1 MSSFFITMK
10 KNIFLLAIFICFFVS
25 CTTTETLLS
34 NVSPEGGQIIFL
46 RPFSVK
52 TDSSFFKEVILDVT
66 VHIKDGEVFSD
77 PVLNYTVIQPIY
89 ADFNLDNLSVGF
101 ICDDLKVVPLQKKL
115 LYKNILKNK
124 QLEVR
129 YTSTIDKDA
138 FTVLLE
144 NREVCNVLFTDS
156 DSYEEVI
163 SSKDLKERLFKLTIV
178 M

>member
-1 MSSFFITMK
+1 M
-10 KNIFLLAIFICFFVS
+10 
-25 CTTTETLLS
+25 
-34 NVSPEGGQIIFL
+34 
-46 RPFSVK
+46 
-52 TDSSFFKEVILDVT
+52 
-66 VHIKDGEVFSD
+66 
-77 PVLNYTVIQPIY
+77 LNYTVIQPIY

>member
-1 MSSFFITMK
+1 MVEIREIVGVDELNSFLNDT
-10 KNIFLLAIFICFFVS
+10 
-25 CTTTETLLS
+25 
-34 NVSPEGGQIIFL
+34 P
-46 RPFSVK
+46 
-52 TDSSFFKEVILDVT
+52 EVIHVVLFDNDREHAPNCVMENLENQPNR
-66 VHIKDGEVFSD
+66 KD
-77 PVLNYTVIQPIY
+77 
-89 ADFNLDNLSVGF
+89 
-101 ICDDLKVVPLQKKL
+101 
-115 LYKNILKNK
+115 KNILKNK